1 MPRRLVLVAAFLV
14 AASAALAASV
24 DLPLVHWVAT
34 WTAAP
39 VPPGTTFAPAPPAP
53 FDNQT
58 IRHIVRVS
66 AGGWQVRARFSNA
79 FGRTPLRIGAAHIA
93 RHAAGAAI
101 MPGTDHELT
110 FGGRPAVT
118 VPVGAVVVSDPID
131 LDVPTHG
138 RLAVSLY
145 LPGPTGP
152 PTYHEVTR
160 QTSYV
165 SEPGDFTGEVE
176 FPVARSTVS
185 RYFLS
190 VVEVLTRLDVGTVV
204 AFGDSI
210 TVGAQS
216 TVDAYR
222 TWPDVLSARLNPYG
236 FPRVA
241 VVNQG
246 VGCGRLL
253 FDLCGQNGSARF
265 DRDVL
270 AASGARHVIVAL
282 GLNDIGIPVIINRP
296 SELVSADDIIVG
308 LRQLIE
314 RARAQRLRVHGA
326 TITPVGSSIFPGFF
340 TPENEAKRQAVNA
353 WIRTGGEFD
362 SVIDFDAV
370 VRDPAQPTRLRPD
383 FSSPDGVHLSDAG
396 YLAMANSIDLL
407 LFR

>member
-1 MPRRLVLVAAFLV
+1 MHRRLVLVAAFLV
-14 AASAALAASV
+14 ATSSALAASF
-24 DLPLVHWVAT
+24 DLPVVHWVAT
-34 WTAAP
+34 WTASP
-39 VPPGTTFAPAPPAP
+39 LPPGSTFNPAPLP

-66 AGGWQVRARFSNA
+66 AGGWRVRARFSNA
-79 FGRTPLRIGAAHIA
+79 FGTTPLRIGSAHIA
-93 RHAAGAAI
+93 RHAAAAAI
-101 MPGTDHELT
+101 VPGTDHALT
-110 FGGRPAVT
+110 FGGRPTVT
-118 VPVGAVVVSDPID
+118 VPAGAVVVSDPVD
-131 LDVPTHG
+131 LDVATHG

-145 LPGPTGP
+145 LPEPTGP

-165 SEPGDFTGEVE
+165 SGPGDFAGEIE
-176 FPVARSTVS
+176 FPIARSTVS

-190 VVEVLTRLDVGTVV
+190 VVEVQTWLNVGTVV

-210 TVGAQS
+210 TVGATS
-216 TVDAYR
+216 TVDEYR
-222 TWPDVLSARLNPYG
+222 TWPDVLSTRLNRRG
-236 FPRVA
+236 VTRAA

-253 FDLCGQNGSARF
+253 FDQCGQSGSARF

-270 AASGARHVIVAL
+270 TASGARHVIVAL
-282 GLNDIGIPVIINRP
+282 GLNDIGIPVIFNRP
-296 SELVSADDIIVG
+296 SQLVSADDIIVG

-314 RARAQRLRVHGA
+314 RARAQHLRVHGA
-326 TITPVGSSIFPGFF
+326 TITPVGASVFPGFF

-353 WIRTGGEFD
+353 WIRTSGEFD

-370 VRDPAQPTRLRPD
+370 VRDPAEPTRLRPD
-383 FSSPDGVHLSDAG
+383 FSSLDGVHPSNAG
-396 YLAMANSIDLL
+396 YQAMANAIDLS

>member
-1 MPRRLVLVAAFLV
+1 MHRRLVLVAAVLV
-14 AASAALAASV
+14 AASGAPAASS
-24 DLPLVHWVAT
+24 DLPLFHWVAT
-34 WTAAP
+34 WTASP
-39 VPPGTTFAPAPPAP
+39 VPPGSTFNPAPAA

-66 AGGWQVRARFSNA
+66 AGGWRVRARFSNA
-79 FGRTPLRIGAAHIA
+79 FGKTPLRIGAAHIA
-93 RHAAGAAI
+93 RHAARAAI
-101 MPGTDHELT
+101 VPGTDRELT
-110 FGGRPAVT
+110 FGGRPTVT
-118 VPVGAVVVSDPID
+118 VPAGAVVVSDSID

-138 RLAVSLY
+138 RLAVSIY
-145 LPGPTGP
+145 LPEPTGS

-165 SEPGDFTGEVE
+165 SEPGDFTGEVDI
-176 FPVARSTVS
+176 PIARSTVS

-190 VVEVLTRLDVGTVV
+190 VVEVQTWLDVGAVV

-210 TVGAQS
+210 TVGATS

-222 TWPDVLSARLNPYG
+222 TWPDMLSARLNRRG
-236 FPRVA
+236 FPRAA

-246 VGCGRLL
+246 VGCSRLL

-270 AASGARHVIVAL
+270 TASGARHVIVAL

-314 RARAQRLRVHGA
+314 RARAQHLRVHGA
-326 TITPVGSSIFPGFF
+326 TITPVGSSTVPGFF

-353 WIRTGGEFD
+353 WIRTSGEFD
-362 SVIDFDAV
+362 GVIDFDAV
-370 VRDPAQPTRLRPD
+370 IRDPGQPTRMRPD
-383 FSSPDGVHLSDAG
+383 FSSIDGIHPNDAG
-396 YLAMANSIDLL
+396 YAAMANAIDLS

>member
-1 MPRRLVLVAAFLV
+1 VAAFLV
-14 AASAALAASV
+14 AASGALGASSL
-24 DLPLVHWVAT
+24 DLPIVHWVAT

-39 VPPGTTFAPAPPAP
+39 LPPGSTFNPAPAP

-79 FGRTPLRIGAAHIA
+79 FGTAPLRIGAAHIA

-101 MPGTDHELT
+101 VPGTDHALT
-110 FGGRPAVT
+110 FGGRSTVT
-118 VPVGAVVVSDPID
+118 VPVGAVAVSDPVD

-138 RLAVSLY
+138 RLAVSIY
-145 LPGPTGP
+145 LPAPTGP

-165 SEPGDFTGEVE
+165 SEPGDFTGEIE

-190 VVEVLTRLDVGTVV
+190 VVEVQTWLSVDTVV

-210 TVGAQS
+210 TVGATS

-222 TWPDVLSARLNPYG
+222 TWPDLLSVRLNRHG
-236 FPRVA
+236 ISRAA

-253 FDLCGQNGSARF
+253 FDQCGQNGAARF

-270 AASGARHVIVAL
+270 TASGARHVIVAL
-282 GLNDIGIPVIINRP
+282 GLNDIGIPVIFNRP
-296 SELVSADDIIVG
+296 SQLVSADDIIVG

-314 RARAQRLRVHGA
+314 RGHAQQLRVHGA

-353 WIRTGGEFD
+353 WIRTSGEFD
-362 SVIDFDAV
+362 SVIDFDAAI
-370 VRDPAQPTRLRPD
+370 RDPSDPTRMRPE
-383 FSSPDGVHLSDAG
+383 FSSADGVHPGDAG
-396 YLAMANSIDLL
+396 YQAMANAIDLS

>member
-1 MPRRLVLVAAFLV
+1 MHRRLVLAAALLV
-14 AASAALAASV
+14 AASAALPASA
-24 DLPLVHWVAT
+24 DLPFVHWVAT
-34 WTAAP
+34 WTASP
-39 VPPGTTFAPAPPAP
+39 VPPGTTFNAAPAP

-66 AGGWQVRARFSNA
+66 AGGWRVRARFSNA
-79 FGRTPLRIGAAHIA
+79 FGKTPLRIGAAHIA
-93 RHAAGAAI
+93 RHATGAAI
-101 MPGTDHELT
+101 VPGTDHELT
-110 FGGRPAVT
+110 FGGRAGVT
-118 VPVGAVVVSDPID
+118 VPVGAVVVSDPVD
-131 LDVPTHG
+131 LEVPTHG
-138 RLAVSLY
+138 RIAVSLY
-145 LPGPTGP
+145 LPEPTGP

-165 SEPGDFTGEVE
+165 SEPGDFTGEIE
-176 FPVARSTVS
+176 FPVARPTVS

-204 AFGDSI
+204 AIGDSI
-210 TVGAQS
+210 TVGAES

-222 TWPDVLSARLNPYG
+222 TWPDLLSARLNPHG

-296 SELVSADDIIVG
+296 AELVSAGDIIVG

-314 RARAQRLRVHGA
+314 RAHAQRLRVHGA

-340 TPENEAKRQAVNA
+340 TPENEAKRQAVNE
-353 WIRTGGEFD
+353 WIRTSGEFD
-362 SVIDFDAV
+362 GVIDFDAV
-370 VRDPAQPTRLRPD
+370 VRDPAEPTRLRPA
-383 FSSPDGVHLSDAG
+383 FSSRDGVHPNDAG
-396 YLAMANSIDLL
+396 YLAMASAINLS

>member
-1 MPRRLVLVAAFLV
+1 MTRRLVLVATLLV
-14 AASAALAASV
+14 AVSASVSASANLR
-24 DLPLVHWVAT
+24 LVHWVAT
-34 WTAAP
+34 WSASP
-39 VPPGTTFAPAPPAP
+39 VPPGSTFNPAPPP

-79 FGRTPLRIGAAHIA
+79 FGTTPLRIGAAHIA
-93 RHAAGAAI
+93 RHANDAAI
-101 MPGTDHELT
+101 VPGTDHALT
-110 FGGRPAVT
+110 FGGLPTIT
-118 VPVGAVVVSDPID
+118 VPAGAVVVSDPVD
-131 LDVPTHG
+131 FDVPTHG
-138 RLAVSLY
+138 QLAVSLY
-145 LPGPTGP
+145 VPEPTGA

-165 SEPGDFTGEVE
+165 SEPGNFAGDTE
-176 FPVARSTVS
+176 FPVAQSTVS

-190 VVEVLTRLDVGTVV
+190 VVEVLTRLDVGAVV

-210 TVGAQS
+210 TVGAAS
-216 TVDAYR
+216 TVDQYR
-222 TWPDVLSARLNPYG
+222 TWPDVLSSRLNPHG
-236 FPRVA
+236 FTRVA
-241 VVNQG
+241 VINQG

-253 FDLCGQNGSARF
+253 FDQCGQNGSARF

-270 AASGARHVIVAL
+270 TASGARHVIVAL
-282 GLNDIGIPVIINRP
+282 GLNDIGIPVILNRP
-296 SELVSADDIIVG
+296 AQLVSAADIIVG

-326 TITPVGSSIFPGFF
+326 TITPVGSSIVPGFF

-353 WIRTGGEFD
+353 WIRTSAEFD

-370 VRDPAQPTRLRPD
+370 VRYPVQPTRLHPD
-383 FSSPDGVHLSDAG
+383 FSSPDGIHPNDEG
-396 YLAMANSIDLL
+396 YQAMANAINLS

>member
-1 MPRRLVLVAAFLV
+1 MHRRLVLVAAFLV
-14 AASAALAASV
+14 AASAALPASV
-24 DLPLVHWVAT
+24 DLPFTHWVAT
-34 WTAAP
+34 WTASP
-39 VPPGTTFAPAPPAP
+39 VPPGTTFLTTPPAT

-66 AGGWQVRARFSNA
+66 AGGWRVRARFSNA
-79 FGRTPLRIGAAHIA
+79 FGKAPLRIGAAHIA
-93 RHAAGAAI
+93 RHATDAAI
-101 MPGTDHELT
+101 VPGTDHELT
-110 FGGRPAVT
+110 FGGRPTVT
-118 VPVGAVVVSDPID
+118 VPAGAVVVSDPVD

-145 LPGPTGP
+145 LPEPTGP
-152 PTYHEVTR
+152 ATYHEVTR
-160 QTSYV
+160 QTSYI
-165 SEPGDFTGEVE
+165 SEPGDFTGEIE
-176 FPVARSTVS
+176 FPVARPTVS

-216 TVDAYR
+216 TVDTYR
-222 TWPDVLSARLNPYG
+222 TWPDVLSGRLNPHG
-236 FPRVA
+236 FPRAA

-253 FDLCGQNGSARF
+253 FDLCGQNGSARL

-308 LRQLIE
+308 LRQVIE
-314 RARAQRLRVHGA
+314 RARAQRVRVHGA
-326 TITPVGSSIFPGFF
+326 TITPVGSSVVPGFF

-353 WIRTGGEFD
+353 WIRTSGEFD

-370 VRDPAQPTRLRPD
+370 VRDPVQPTRLRPD
-383 FSSPDGVHLSDAG
+383 LSSSDGIHPNDAG
-396 YLAMANSIDLL
+396 YLAMANAIDLS